1 MRPPLPNPSGRC
13 AHRRLGRAGA
23 AALALGIAL
32 LAGPVASATS
42 PAPQPTAPEV
52 RDLGAWR
59 GVICTSPSCRP
70 PSGWDA
76 AAFAFIVVTV
86 GWLARRRT
94 KASS

>member
-1 MRPPLPNPSGRC
+1 MWPPLPDLGSRRARRC
-13 AHRRLGRAGA
+13 LGRAGA

-32 LAGPVASATS
+32 LAGQVASAAS
-42 PAPQPTAPEV
+42 PTPPPAASEL

-70 PSGWDA
+70 PSRWDA
-76 AAFAFIVVTV
+76 AAFAFVVVTV

-94 KASS
+94 KANS